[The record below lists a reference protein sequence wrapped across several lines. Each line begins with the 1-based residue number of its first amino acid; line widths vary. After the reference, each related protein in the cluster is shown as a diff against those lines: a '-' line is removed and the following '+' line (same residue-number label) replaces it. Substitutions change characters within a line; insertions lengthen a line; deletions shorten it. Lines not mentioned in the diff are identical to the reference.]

1 MSQSSPPPD
10 RFKACEV
17 TGEILPADSL
27 VQFQGKWVSEKG
39 KQILLERLQ
48 SGEPTVSN
56 EWVRPGFWRRF
67 GCYLLDWLIFGVVEI
82 ACSMILAIA
91 AAIFAISG
99 AKQVHPPS
107 LTPGAPPPSWA
118 IWFGILTMLVINIL
132 LILYFSYPHY
142 KWGRT
147 PGKYVGRLKVV
158 TLDGSPLTFRR
169 ALLRAVLYLLPV
181 LIGDAADMIMLPL
194 MLRSAAKPA
203 AHPPSAVMII
213 FGLAFLAAFGWLIAD
228 CIFLIVD
235 TRYQRSLHD
244 RLAGTRVILLPRG
257 G

>member
-1 MSQSSPPPD
+1 MSRNNSPPD

-17 TGEILPADSL
+17 TGEILPVDSL

-67 GCYLLDWLIFGVVEI
+67 GCYLLDWLIIGVVEMV
-82 ACSMILAIA
+82 CFFILLIPLAAFA
-91 AAIFAISG
+91 AAHA
-99 AKQVHPPS
+99 QNPS
-107 LTPGAPPPSWA
+107 QAPGAPPPPWA
-118 IWFGILTMLVINIL
+118 IWFLIVPLLVINIF

-158 TLDGSPLTFRR
+158 MFDGSPLTFRR
-169 ALLRAVLYLLPV
+169 ALLRSVLYLLPA
-181 LIGDAADMIMLPL
+181 LIGGAADLLLLPL
-194 MLRSAAKPA
+194 MLPSAANPA
-203 AHPPSAVMII
+203 PHPPSAVMII
-213 FGLAFLAAFGWLIAD
+213 VGLVFIAAFVWWIAD
-228 CIFLIVD
+228 CIFLIAD

-244 RLAGTRVILLPRG
+244 RLAGTRVILSQDR
-257 G
+257 

>member
-1 MSQSSPPPD
+1 MSQSSLPPD

-48 SGEPTVSN
+48 SGEPALADEMT
-56 EWVRPGFWRRF
+56 RPGFWRRF
-67 GCYLLDWLIFGVVEI
+67 GCYLLDWLIFGVVELV
-82 ACSMILAIA
+82 CSVILMIA
-91 AAIFAISG
+91 AAIFAFANAGQIQSPQ
-99 AKQVHPPS
+99 A
-107 LTPGAPPPSWA
+107 PGAPPPSWA
-118 IWFGILTMLVINIL
+118 IWFGIITVLVINIL

-158 TLDGSPLTFRR
+158 MFNGSPLTFRR
-169 ALLRAVLYLLPV
+169 ALLRSVLYLLPA
-181 LIGDAADMIMLPL
+181 LIGCAADLILLPL
-194 MLRSAAKPA
+194 MFPSAANPA
-203 AHPPSAVMII
+203 PHPSSAVTII
-213 FGLAFLAAFGWLIAD
+213 VGLVFIAAFGWWIAD
-228 CIFLIVD
+228 CIFLITD

-244 RLAGTRVILLPRG
+244 RLAGTWVILSQDR
-257 G
+257 

>member
-17 TGEILPADSL
+17 TGEILPVDSL

-67 GCYLLDWLIFGVVEI
+67 GCYLLDWLIFGVVELV
-82 ACSMILAIA
+82 CSVILAIA
-91 AAIFAISG
+91 TAIFALAG
-99 AKQVHPPS
+99 AGHIQSPAPA
-107 LTPGAPPPSWA
+107 PGAPPSSWA
-118 IWFGILTMLVINIL
+118 IWFGILTLLVIYIL
-132 LILYFSYPHY
+132 LLLYFAYPHY

-158 TLDGSPLTFRR
+158 MFDGSPLTFRR
-169 ALLRAVLYLLPV
+169 ALLRSVLYLLPA
-181 LIGDAADMIMLPL
+181 LIGGAADLIVLPF
-194 MLRSAAKPA
+194 MYPSAANPA
-203 AHPPSAVMII
+203 PHPPSAVMII
-213 FGLAFLAAFGWLIAD
+213 LGIVFLAAFGWSITD
-228 CIFLIVD
+228 GIFLIAD

-244 RLAGTRVILLPRG
+244 RLAGTRVIMSQDR
-257 G
+257 